1 MQRALKRAAAFDL
14 KGLLA
19 PKSYV
24 LDVGCG
30 AGDMLG
36 LLADVSP
43 SLNLYGVDRSTTA
56 IQLACTRYPNLTA
69 RFSCGA
75 AELLPFADDQFDALF
90 LFGILEHV
98 QDHRAVLREAHRIL
112 RTDGLAFI
120 SSSNAASTLQVR
132 NTLLAS
138 FGLYR
143 YGYQR
148 NWTVTEL
155 QAELELEFDV
165 QRKFVMHADADMK
178 IIARSDRAISHFVP
192 AWGRYIC
199 FIASKNGRPK

>member
-1 MQRALKRAAAFDL
+1 MILARDSTAFCRTGRNPWRTLGDPLQRCGEIIAEAGTQMKTHVLNPNTRRYVWNEIWLSDRYSERSERMQRALKRAAAFDL

-69 RFSCGA
+69 RFS
-75 AELLPFADDQFDALF
+75 
-90 LFGILEHV
+90 H
-98 QDHRAVLREAHRIL
+98 
-112 RTDGLAFI
+112 
-120 SSSNAASTLQVR
+120 
-132 NTLLAS
+132 
-138 FGLYR
+138 
-143 YGYQR
+143 
-148 NWTVTEL
+148 
-155 QAELELEFDV
+155 
-165 QRKFVMHADADMK
+165 
-178 IIARSDRAISHFVP
+178 
-192 AWGRYIC
+192 
-199 FIASKNGRPK
+199 

>member
-1 MQRALKRAAAFDL
+1 MEHRAAHQSFRL
-14 KGLLA
+14 
-19 PKSYV
+19 
-24 LDVGCG
+24 
-30 AGDMLG
+30 
-36 LLADVSP
+36 
-43 SLNLYGVDRSTTA
+43 
-56 IQLACTRYPNLTA
+56 
-69 RFSCGA
+69 
-75 AELLPFADDQFDALF
+75 
-90 LFGILEHV
+90 
-98 QDHRAVLREAHRIL
+98 
-112 RTDGLAFI
+112 
-120 SSSNAASTLQVR
+120 AAS
-132 NTLLAS
+132 S
-138 FGLYR
+138 FEGCGLYR